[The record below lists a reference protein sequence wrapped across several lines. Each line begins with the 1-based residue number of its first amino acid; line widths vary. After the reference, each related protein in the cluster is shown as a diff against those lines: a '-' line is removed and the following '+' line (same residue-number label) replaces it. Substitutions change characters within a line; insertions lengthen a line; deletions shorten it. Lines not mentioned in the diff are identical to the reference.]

1 MYTQIYIILKKRPS
15 FGKKKEIHNEQ
26 SFQQT
31 YTEHWKGTFIR

>member
-1 MYTQIYIILKKRPS
+1 LV
-15 FGKKKEIHNEQ
+15 KKKEIHNEQ